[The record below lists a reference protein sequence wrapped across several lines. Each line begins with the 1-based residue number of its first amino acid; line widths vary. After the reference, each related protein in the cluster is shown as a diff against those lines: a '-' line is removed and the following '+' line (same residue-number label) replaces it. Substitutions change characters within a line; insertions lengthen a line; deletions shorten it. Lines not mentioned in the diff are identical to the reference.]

1 MKSTSFVE
9 VHGGSVNGSS
19 TGSRPI
25 YVLVFFSIGTLG
37 IGMLTA
43 YLSFS
48 LFPFDNTYRLPAIY
62 PPQWMFWV
70 FWLVLYP
77 TMGLA
82 AGYVWLQRNTF
93 DIRGAMIYYVSILL
107 TNVLFLPIANVSKGN
122 PAIMTFMD
130 INGVLTA
137 VLLGWLFL
145 RYSKRA
151 FYYLLPLIIWM
162 PVTTTFKILLWLAN
176 STNP

>member
-1 MKSTSFVE
+1 MKTTAFIQEDKPAHSAAGAQRE
-9 VHGGSVNGSS
+9 KWN
-19 TGSRPI
+19 
-25 YVLVFFSIGTLG
+25 VLAFFSIGTFV

-48 LFPFDNTYRLPAIY
+48 LFPLDRTYNLPVVY

-70 FWLVLYP
+70 VWLILYP

-82 AGYVWLQRNTF
+82 AGHVWLKRTEF
-93 DIRGAMIYYVSILL
+93 DIRGAMIFYASILL
-107 TNVLFLPIANVSKGN
+107 TNFMFLPIANVSNGN

-130 INGVLTA
+130 INGALMA
-137 VLLGWLFL
+137 ALLGWLFS

-151 FYYLLPLIIWM
+151 FYYLLPLILWM
-162 PVTTTFKILLWLAN
+162 PVTTLFKILLWLAN
-176 STNP
+176 PVSF